1 MRALIADDDRITRR
15 TVESLLAGWGYP
27 VVAAGD
33 GAEAWEVVTETDE
46 PLLAI
51 LDWDMPGMTG
61 LDVCRRARATRANHA
76 MFLILLTGRNEL
88 DSEVEAFEAGAD
100 DFVAKPFD
108 ARELRMRVYAGARLI
123 AAQWEVF
130 EIYRTAPVPM
140 LLIDRHRQVRRHND
154 AAESLLVRPLDARSH
169 TAYGEALG
177 CVHAL
182 EKPEQCQQSSHC
194 DECTLHSIMLST
206 LDRGENR
213 YREEVSLQRGESAEQ
228 WLYFLVTS
236 TVLTSDAEALA
247 LVCLEDITHQKRI
260 EHRLQETVDQLQRF
274 NRLAVGRE
282 LRMIELKR
290 AVNGLSRRLGVEAP
304 HDLSFLER
312 DELLRAVGRSGEGSE
327 A

>member
-1 MRALIADDDRITRR
+1 MRALIADDDRVTRR
-15 TVESLLAGWGYP
+15 TVESLLTDWGYP
-27 VVAAGD
+27 VVVAED
-33 GAEAWEVVTETDE
+33 GTEAWEVVVETDE

-61 LDVCRRARATRANHA
+61 PEICRRVRASRANHA

-100 DFVAKPFD
+100 DFIAKPFD
-108 ARELRMRVYAGARLI
+108 TRELRMRVYAGARLI

-140 LLIDRHRQVRRHND
+140 LLVDRRRDVRRHND
-154 AAESLLVRPLDARSH
+154 AAESLLVKPLDAKSH
-169 TAYGEALG
+169 TAYGAALG

-182 EKPEQCQQSSHC
+182 KQPDHCQQSQHC

-236 TVLTSDAEALA
+236 TVLTSDAEVLA

-290 AVNGLSRRLGVEAP
+290 TVNGLCRRLGVEAP

-312 DELLRAVGRSGEGSE
+312 DELLRVVAGGGEVRR